1 MVSLIL
7 LILTVSITPLNPAL
21 GKVITKG
28 FSVAESNSVAVSS
41 SAVTRLATISNEMQQ
56 SPALDFFK
64 SFELSALSMND
75 LMTNI
80 FTNPNEDFTYHL
92 GSFHEKIGT
101 VSRRAV
107 CEWVYD
113 NLDDLIDTI
122 PSKYPRFFQPAKE
135 DQILRKVGLGLSI
148 FTLVLIGIT
157 GMLAF
162 TMEIKETM
170 KILRVDCWV
179 WILNS
184 VAESPNSVLV
194 ICSRV
199 VIVHK

>member
-1 MVSLIL
+1 M
-7 LILTVSITPLNPAL
+7 LTVSITPLNPAL
-21 GKVITKG
+21 GKAITKG
-28 FSVAESNSVAVSS
+28 LDAVESDDG
-41 SAVTRLATISNEMQQ
+41 ISNEMQQ
-56 SPALDFFK
+56 SPALDFFN
-64 SFELSALSMND
+64 SFELSSLSMND

-113 NLDDLIDTI
+113 NLDDSIDTI

-135 DQILRKVGLGLSI
+135 DQTLRKVGLGLSI
-148 FTLVLIGIT
+148 FTLALIWIT
-157 GMLAF
+157 GVLAF

-170 KILRVDCWV
+170 KILRVDCWI
-179 WILNS
+179 WILIG
-184 VAESPNSVLV
+184 EW
-194 ICSRV
+194 
-199 VIVHK
+199 